1 MNQRSIVTGVSI
13 EKELLREL
21 DRRRRVIS
29 VKEGRDLPR
38 STYICQLLR
47 EALNRQKGGVS
58 SEKTNL

>member
-21 DRRRRVIS
+21 DKRRRVIS

-38 STYICQLLR
+38 STYICELLKS
-47 EALNRQKGGVS
+47 ALEHDRAEN
-58 SEKTNL
+58 SE